1 MEKSTKR
8 IFLSSLE
15 VLPYSDRRK
24 MIFVTLI
31 QILLGVLDLLG
42 IALIGILGSLAIK
55 GVQSSS
61 PTGKVGQ
68 VLEFLNIGS
77 LSLQGQAL
85 ILGIAAA
92 SALILRSVCSI
103 YFTKRILYFLSRR
116 GAIISSNL
124 LRSTV
129 HQNLDEIQQQSAQEN
144 IYSLTVGVNNLLLGV
159 IGTSVMIVSDAILL
173 IIISFGLFVVDPI
186 VASCTLIIFTSIGY
200 ALYRLMHVRAENL
213 GKENAKNSIEN
224 YQELVDL
231 FKTYREIVTK
241 NRQEFFIQKISKT
254 RFNLAEI
261 SAEIAFMPNIS
272 KYALETSVVVGAL
285 LISAAQFV
293 LQDAAHAIG
302 TLSIF
307 LAAGTRIA
315 PALLRIQQGLLTI
328 NNSLGSAQPT
338 ITLIDNLGTSRA
350 QNGEIAEISFTH
362 EAFSPEVKVSQLE
375 FRYINNSKSTISN
388 ITLELVPGE
397 SLAVVGPSGSG
408 KSTFLD
414 LILGVLKPSDGN
426 IRISGK
432 SPNDAAAT
440 WPGAISYVPQDVVV
454 VNGTIAEN
462 ITLGF
467 VYEDRFEEQVLN
479 CISSVHLTDFVSDLP
494 NGIHTRVGDTG
505 AILSGGQKQRLGIAR
520 ALFTN
525 PKLLILDEATSAL
538 DAETENAI
546 SESIK
551 TLRGITTLIVVAHRL
566 STVRDLDKIAYIKDG
581 KLETIGNFEEVRNQI
596 PDFDS
601 QAKLMGL

>member
-1 MEKSTKR
+1 MEKSTKK
-8 IFLSSLE
+8 IFVNSLKVLS
-15 VLPYSDRRK
+15 YSDRRK

-31 QILLGVLDLLG
+31 QILLGLLDLLG

-55 GVQSSS
+55 GVQSTS

-77 LSLQGQAL
+77 LSLQEQAL

-92 SALILRSVCSI
+92 SVLILRTLCSV

-116 GAIISSNL
+116 GAMISSNL

-129 HQNLDEIQQQSAQEN
+129 HQNLDEIQQRSAQEN
-144 IYSLTVGVNNLLLGV
+144 IYSLTVGVNNILLGV

-186 VASCTLIIFTSIGY
+186 VASCTLIIFTSIGF
-200 ALYRLMHVRAENL
+200 ALYRVMHVRAEKL
-213 GKENAKNSIEN
+213 GNDNAKYSIEN

-254 RFNLAEI
+254 RFTLAEI
-261 SAEIAFMPNIS
+261 SAEISFMPNVS

-302 TLSIF
+302 TLSVF

-338 ITLIDNLGTSRA
+338 ITLIDNLGTSRV
-350 QNGEIAEISFTH
+350 QNGKIAEISFTH
-362 EAFSPEVKVSQLE
+362 EAFCPEVKVSQLE
-375 FRYINNSKSTISN
+375 FKYMNNSKTTISN
-388 ITLELVPGE
+388 VTLELAPGE

-414 LILGVLKPSDGN
+414 LILGALKPSNGN
-426 IRISGK
+426 IKISGK
-432 SPNDAAAT
+432 SPSDAAAT

-462 ITLGF
+462 IALGF
-467 VYEDRFEEQVLN
+467 VYEDRFEKQVLN
-479 CISSVHLTDFVSDLP
+479 CLSIVHLADFVSDLP
-494 NGIHTRVGDTG
+494 KGIHTRVGDTG

-551 TLRGITTLIVVAHRL
+551 TLKGITTLIVVAHRL
-566 STVRDLDKIAYIKDG
+566 STVRDLDKIAYIKEG

-596 PDFDS
+596 SDFDS

>member
-8 IFLSSLE
+8 IFLSSLG
-15 VLPYSDRRK
+15 VLSFSDRKK
-24 MIFVTLI
+24 MIFVTVI

-55 GVQSSS
+55 GVQSTS

-77 LSLQGQAL
+77 LSLQEQAL
-85 ILGIAAA
+85 ILGVTAA
-92 SALILRSVCSI
+92 SVLILRTVCSI

-129 HQNLDEIQQQSAQEN
+129 NQNLDEIQQRSAQEN
-144 IYSLTVGVNNLLLGV
+144 IYSLTVGVNNILLGV

-186 VASCTLIIFTSIGY
+186 VASCTLIIFISIGF
-200 ALYRLMHVRAENL
+200 ALYKLMHVRAENL
-213 GKENAKNSIEN
+213 GKENAKYSIEN

-231 FKTYREIVTK
+231 FKTYREIVTR

-254 RFNLAEI
+254 RFTLAEI
-261 SAEIAFMPNIS
+261 SAEISFMPNIS

-338 ITLIDNLGTSRA
+338 IALINNLGSSNV
-350 QNGEIAEISFTH
+350 QNREIAKISFTH

-375 FRYINNSKSTISN
+375 FKYMNNSKSTISN
-388 ITLELVPGE
+388 MSLELVPGE

-414 LILGVLKPSDGN
+414 LILGVLKPSDGS

-462 ITLGF
+462 VTLGF
-467 VYEDRFEEQVLN
+467 AYEDRFEKQVLN
-479 CISSVHLTDFVSDLP
+479 CISNVHLTDFVSDLP

-505 AILSGGQKQRLGIAR
+505 VILSGGQKQRLGIAR

-551 TLRGITTLIVVAHRL
+551 SLRGLTTLIVVAHRL

-596 PDFDS
+596 SDFDS